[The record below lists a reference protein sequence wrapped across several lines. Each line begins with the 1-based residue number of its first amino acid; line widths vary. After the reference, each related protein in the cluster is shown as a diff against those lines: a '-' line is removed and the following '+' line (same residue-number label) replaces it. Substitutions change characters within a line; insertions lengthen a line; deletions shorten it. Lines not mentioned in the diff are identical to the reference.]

1 MRRLPFF
8 SILILCSAA
17 FVSGQLLPGK
27 PAKETKPTAS
37 KAKPTPKP
45 TPKPLTKQKSTG
57 SNIIKEG
64 VGIDGVTVGK
74 STSKDVIKKFGKVYR
89 WEVNKKYSYQM
100 TYPEVGASF
109 YFCQNDKREEIF
121 LIELK
126 SPFKGKTSKG
136 VSIGKSTKEETEK
149 LYGKPKD
156 GFEYPGIN
164 FYYNRYGNRNLIT
177 EIDVLEKSGM
187 RQCDAKK

>member
-1 MRRLPFF
+1 MRKVLFL
-8 SILILCSAA
+8 SVIILYSA
-17 FVSGQLLPGK
+17 VLISGQLLPGK
-27 PAKETKPTAS
+27 PTKQTKPIA
-37 KAKPTPKP
+37 AKPKP
-45 TPKPLTKQKSTG
+45 TPTPTAKPG
-57 SNIIKEG
+57 SSKVIKEG
-64 VGIDGVTVGK
+64 IGIDGVTVGK

-100 TYPEVGASF
+100 TYPDAGVSF

-126 SPFKGKTSKG
+126 SPYKGKTSRG
-136 VSIGKSTKEETEK
+136 ITLGKSTKEETEK
-149 LYGKPKD
+149 IYGKPKD

-164 FYYNRYGNRNLIT
+164 FYYNRYGNRNVIT
-177 EIDVLEKSGM
+177 EIDILEKSGM